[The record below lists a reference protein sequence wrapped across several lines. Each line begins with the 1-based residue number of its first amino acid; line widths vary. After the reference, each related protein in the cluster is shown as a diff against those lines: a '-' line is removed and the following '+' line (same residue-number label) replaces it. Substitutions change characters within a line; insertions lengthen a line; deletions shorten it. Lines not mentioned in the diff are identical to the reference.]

1 MNPCDAYEALLD
13 AFAEGDL
20 FTEDMIRVQQH
31 LNHCPN
37 CQSYLEDLL
46 TIQAAFPSVEDT
58 VVPEGFSASVMAAVA
73 ALPQDAPVAP
83 ARKKTPWTKVLLPL
97 AACFALM
104 VVVGT
109 MPGMNHKN
117 AAAPAAAKMAMEE
130 TAEEAKVVCEE
141 APAEAEIYAYTSTTS
156 STAAPAK
163 EKGTVEARKNSMSEL
178 QSEPA
183 EDILTDAPADAP
195 AAAESAPV
203 FDTRMEVPAEAAR
216 FLEEFSPAAETAAEI
231 HYHLSAEEFSTL
243 QSQLADAGLV
253 AIVEEGVDA
262 DTDMVLVV
270 LKK

>member
-58 VVPEGFSASVMAAVA
+58 VVPESFSASVMAAVA

-130 TAEEAKVVCEE
+130 TVEEAKVVCEE

-163 EKGTVEARKNSMSEL
+163 EKGAVEARQNTASEYQSEL
-178 QSEPA
+178 TADTAAAAPA
-183 EDILTDAPADAP
+183 ETP
-195 AAAESAPV
+195 AAEGTLV
-203 FDTRMEVPAEAAR
+203 FDTRMELPAEASR
-216 FLEEFSPAAETAAEI
+216 FLEGFSPAAETAAEI

-262 DTDMVLVV
+262 NTDMVLVV